1 LAFRLVERSNAKSKR
16 NRPKNRPKPV
26 RAVVRS
32 SVLTLQTLRLAASKT
47 LEIPVPLSEDN
58 SVRNTRRAENTQ
70 TANVPHSRS
79 YYPLNLTN
87 RKEFTDMAN
96 FSLESIYNWYRDL
109 VRNPKY
115 RWWIVGASLV
125 YLLSPID
132 LLPEAL
138 LGPLGLVD
146 DMVIIT
152 VLATELA
159 GVLRDRV
166 SAKKPKSDTKNTTA
180 TTEMVDI
187 AAVEVK

>member
-1 LAFRLVERSNAKSKR
+1 
-16 NRPKNRPKPV
+16 
-26 RAVVRS
+26 
-32 SVLTLQTLRLAASKT
+32 
-47 LEIPVPLSEDN
+47 
-58 SVRNTRRAENTQ
+58 
-70 TANVPHSRS
+70 
-79 YYPLNLTN
+79 
-87 RKEFTDMAN
+87 MAN

-115 RWWIVGASLV
+115 RWWVVGASLV

-146 DMVIIT
+146 DMVIVT

-187 AAVEVK
+187 AAVEVE

>member
-1 LAFRLVERSNAKSKR
+1 
-16 NRPKNRPKPV
+16 
-26 RAVVRS
+26 
-32 SVLTLQTLRLAASKT
+32 
-47 LEIPVPLSEDN
+47 
-58 SVRNTRRAENTQ
+58 
-70 TANVPHSRS
+70 
-79 YYPLNLTN
+79 
-87 RKEFTDMAN
+87 MAN

-166 SAKKPKSDTKNTTA
+166 SAKKPKSDTKDTTAA

>member
-1 LAFRLVERSNAKSKR
+1 
-16 NRPKNRPKPV
+16 
-26 RAVVRS
+26 
-32 SVLTLQTLRLAASKT
+32 
-47 LEIPVPLSEDN
+47 
-58 SVRNTRRAENTQ
+58 
-70 TANVPHSRS
+70 
-79 YYPLNLTN
+79 
-87 RKEFTDMAN
+87 MAN

-115 RWWIVGASLV
+115 RWWVIGASLV

-166 SAKKPKSDTKNTTA
+166 SAKKPQSDTKDTPAA